1 MKLSILFESPFWI
14 GLLELERDGLLYATR
29 HVFGSEPS
37 SENVYEF
44 ILSVQYRILIDHM
57 TVGLPID
64 SAKKR
69 RINPKRLQ
77 RQIKRE
83 KEQAGIANQSREV
96 MRLQQEENKKE
107 RCSISQAER
116 AAKRNY
122 QRELAKNKRKQ
133 KHRGK

>member
-14 GLLELERDGLLYATR
+14 ALLESERDGILYAAR

-37 SENVYEF
+37 LTNVYEF
-44 ILSVQYRILIDHM
+44 VLSYEYRILIEGM
-57 TVGLPID
+57 TVGLPVD
-64 SAKKR
+64 AAKKR

-83 KEQAGIANQSREV
+83 KERSGIANQSREV

-107 RCSISQAER
+107 RCLTSQAER

-122 QRELAKNKRKQ
+122 KRELAQSKRKQ